1 MPKYIVVM
9 LWEEHNEPELKVVEG
24 ESIDEVL
31 EEYEHNLNN
40 IIVVEA
46 SKKVREEL
54 KKAF

>member
-9 LWEEHNEPELKVVEG
+9 LWGEEEEPEIKVVEG

>member
-1 MPKYIVVM
+1 MPKYIVVI

>member
-1 MPKYIVVM
+1 MPKYIVVI
-9 LWEEHNEPELKVVEG
+9 LWEEHNEPEIKVVEG